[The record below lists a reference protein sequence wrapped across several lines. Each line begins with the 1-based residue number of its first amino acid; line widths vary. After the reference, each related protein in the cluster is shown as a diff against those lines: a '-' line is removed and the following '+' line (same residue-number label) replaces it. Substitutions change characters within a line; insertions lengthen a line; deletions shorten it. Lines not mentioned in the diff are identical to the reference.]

1 MTHGI
6 NVNAPLL
13 ASYVNGNYNVE
24 LYADGTKIRFGDVE
38 EFKPDFPEN
47 IDVCIT
53 RKCDG
58 GCPYCYE
65 GCTINGSH
73 GLLLDGNGELLNW
86 MQSLHP
92 GTELALNGNSLDH
105 PDLERAL
112 ILLREKGVFVNMTI
126 NQIHLAPN
134 FAKLLDWQRRGLI
147 WGLGVSLVDSES
159 DVFYTCIKHFKNVV
173 IHTIAGIITVEDL
186 INLQSIKPKVLVLGY
201 KNIGRARNYSL
212 NHADEIMHNI
222 EELKVNLPMFIA
234 NEYFS
239 GVCFDNLA
247 IDQLDVKNLLF
258 KNNEEGW
265 NQFYMGDDGTHTMYI
280 DAVEDRYAKNSC
292 MSKEERYNINDKTVD
307 EMFKHIR
314 DTYIAYSETSPE
326 VLKVS
331 SDESKS

>member
-24 LYADGTKIRFGDVE
+24 LYADGTKIRFGDVD

-53 RKCDG
+53 KKCTG

-73 GLLLDGNGELLNW
+73 GLLLDGNGELDFW
-86 MQSLHP
+86 MQGLRP
-92 GTELALNGNSLDH
+92 GTELAINGNDLDH

-112 ILLREKGVFVNMTI
+112 ELLKEKGVIVNITVNQMHFVPNAVK
-126 NQIHLAPN
+126 LA
-134 FAKLLDWQRRGLI
+134 LWQKRGLFH
-147 WGLGVSLVDSES
+147 GLGISLVNSES
-159 DVFYTCIKHFKNVV
+159 DLFYEMLPLFKNVV
-173 IHTIAGIITVEDL
+173 IHTIAGILTVEDMT
-186 INLQSIKPKVLVLGY
+186 NLQAVKPNVLILGY
-201 KNIGRARNYSL
+201 KNLGSATNYSL

-222 EELKVNLPMFIA
+222 QELKDNLPMFIA

-239 GVCFDNLA
+239 NVCFDNLA
-247 IDQLDVKNLLF
+247 IYQLDVKNLLF

-265 NQFYMGDDGTHTMYI
+265 KMFYMGDDGTHTMYI
-280 DAVEDRYAKNSC
+280 DAVNYKYSKNSC
-292 MSKEERYNINDKTVD
+292 MSEEERFDMNGKTVD
-307 EMFKHIR
+307 EMFKHIQ
-314 DTYIAYSETSPE
+314 DLYTNEHTVA
-326 VLKVS
+326 
-331 SDESKS
+331 